1 MVRGK
6 LTATQSPEDRELEG
20 KERELRDLE
29 QEFGDL
35 VERIATL
42 TALLAEFERRYQ
54 REVGALFVELDE
66 LEARLARAAYET
78 SGGYE
83 RAQAWRAAEEQARE
97 SARTGREGLHG
108 AERGT
113 EWVAPTA
120 EAKALFRDVAKRL
133 HPDLHDDPAVRE
145 RATAAMAAANEAY
158 GTGDLDELRRILRG
172 WEHSPEAV
180 AGEDT
185 AAALV
190 RAIRRVAQ
198 LRERIAEA
206 EAQLDAL
213 SASELNL
220 LRERAEADPGLLDR
234 LRADLEAGLGAAQH
248 RVTSN
253 EAGR

>member
-1 MVRGK
+1 VRGR
-6 LTATQSPEDRELEG
+6 LSAAQSPEDRELEG
-20 KERELRDLE
+20 KERELRALE

-42 TALLAEFERRYQ
+42 TALLAEFESRYQ

-78 SGGYE
+78 SGGDE
-83 RAQAWRAAEEQARE
+83 RARAWRAAEEQARE
-97 SARTGREGLHG
+97 TARAGREGVAG
-108 AERGT
+108 AERDV

-120 EAKALFRDVAKRL
+120 EAKALFREAAKRL
-133 HPDLHDDPAVRE
+133 HPDLHEDPVVRE
-145 RATAAMAAANEAY
+145 RATVAMAAANDAY
-158 GTGDLDELRRILRG
+158 GTGDLDALRRILRD

-180 AGEDT
+180 TGDDT

-190 RAIRRVAQ
+190 RAIRRAAQ
-198 LRERIAEA
+198 LRERIAES
-206 EAQLDAL
+206 EAQLEAL

-234 LRADLEAGLGAAQH
+234 LRTDLEAGLGGA
-248 RVTSN
+248 RGERSSS

>member
-6 LTATQSPEDRELEG
+6 LTATQSPEDRELED
-20 KERELRDLE
+20 KERELAS
-29 QEFGDL
+29 DL

-42 TALLAEFERRYQ
+42 TALLAEFESRYQ

-66 LEARLARAAYET
+66 LEARLARAAYEA
-78 SGGYE
+78 SGGAE
-83 RAQAWRAAEEQARE
+83 RAAWHEAEERAGE
-97 SARTGREGLHG
+97 SARAGREGLHR
-108 AERGT
+108 AERGA
-113 EWVAPTA
+113 EWVAPSA

-133 HPDLHDDPAVRE
+133 HPDLHDDPAARE

-206 EAQLDAL
+206 EAQLEAL
-213 SASELNL
+213 SASELNV

-234 LRADLEAGLGAAQH
+234 LRGDLEAGLGAAQR
-248 RVTSN
+248 RVASS